1 MQYLYMTPVFVH
13 IRFGNWN
20 ELLLMKQPDKTQI
33 YSNVLYHFGRGMAFT
48 HQAKQAEAGQEL
60 ELMRQLMKDSTLAI
74 PMTPFSAVIEGA
86 VVAENLLAGSIAL
99 AEKKYIDAVTE
110 FSKAVTTE
118 ENMVYNEPRDWMLNP
133 KHFLGNAYLE
143 AKKFSAAREVFQ
155 NDLQNN
161 NENGWALLGLYKA
174 LEGEKKKVEAHKTL
188 TRFKKAFANADIV
201 LTRPVH
207 L

>member
-1 MQYLYMTPVFVH
+1 
-13 IRFGNWN
+13 
-20 ELLLMKQPDKTQI
+20 
-33 YSNVLYHFGRGMAFT
+33 
-48 HQAKQAEAGQEL
+48 
-60 ELMRQLMKDSTLAI
+60 
-74 PMTPFSAVIEGA
+74 
-86 VVAENLLAGSIAL
+86 
-99 AEKKYIDAVTE
+99 
-110 FSKAVTTE
+110 
-118 ENMVYNEPRDWMLNP
+118 MVYNEPRDWMLNP

-161 NENGWALLGLYKA
+161 NENGWASFGLYKA
-174 LEGEKKKVEAHKTL
+174 LLGEKKKAEAQKTL